1 MSITGILTAL
11 VTPFQADGSIDDAG
25 IQRHVDRQVAAG
37 IHGLVPLGTTG
48 EFTTMTHEER
58 THVTEAV
65 IEAAAGRI
73 GVFPHTGA
81 QSTAE
86 TIELSVHAQKAGAQ
100 GLMIVPPYYD
110 PLSIPALH
118 AHLTAVG
125 EAVDIPIV
133 YYNVPGAT
141 GIRLDAAQLAA
152 LGSIKNVDYIKDTSG
167 DFSTVTAMLI
177 GYADK
182 ITLFNGWDT
191 LTFGALAT
199 GAKGS
204 VWGMGNLLPEQAVK
218 LYEALAIK
226 DDLVEGRRLWKGLW
240 KVNALLESENYVA
253 AIKGGLDDLG
263 FSAGPLRA
271 PLQPVSA
278 EFRAE
283 LATALAAAQAL

>member
-1 MSITGILTAL
+1 MATTGVLTAL
-11 VTPFQADGSIDDAG
+11 VTPFHADGSIDDAG

-37 IHGLVPLGTTG
+37 IHAVVPLGTTG
-48 EFTTMTHEER
+48 EFTTMTHDER
-58 THVTEAV
+58 KHVTEAV

-86 TIELSVHAQKAGAQ
+86 TIELSVHAQKAGAT

-141 GIRLDAAQLAA
+141 GIRLDAEELAA
-152 LGSIKNVDYIKDTSG
+152 LGDIKNVDYIKDTSG
-167 DFSTVTAMLI
+167 DFTTVTAMLI
-177 GYADK
+177 GNADR

-204 VWGMGNLLPEQAVK
+204 VWGMGNLLPEQAVR
-218 LYEALAIK
+218 LFEALAIK
-226 DDLVEGRRLWKGLW
+226 GDLIEGRRLWKGLW
-240 KVNALLESENYVA
+240 KVNSLLESTNYVA
-253 AIKGGLDDLG
+253 AIKGGLEDLG
-263 FSAGPLRA
+263 FSAGPVRA
-271 PLQPVSA
+271 PLQPASA

-283 LATALAAAQAL
+283 LATALRAALVL